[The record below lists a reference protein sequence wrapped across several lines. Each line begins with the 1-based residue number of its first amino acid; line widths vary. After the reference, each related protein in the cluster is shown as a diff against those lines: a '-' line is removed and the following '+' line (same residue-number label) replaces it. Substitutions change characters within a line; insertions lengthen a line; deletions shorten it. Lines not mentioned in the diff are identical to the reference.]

1 MGFIHRIPDSVR
13 KIHVTFYGSI
23 FTLTHPYQN
32 APLAAATGYP
42 AVSITS
48 HTFSKSFARLSIRH
62 RKLRYVFYDIS
73 ATALSVSDS
82 TKFFFVHVWL
92 CWHRCALIQT
102 GHTLILFRI
111 VSVAFASNDVSVP
124 RRYRNT
130 RANQHANCRFV
141 FTFRHFESHWK
152 IYANRCIYQS
162 SFGRLITLFRRHV
175 VWIIPLQKILTLKP
189 DFETPVDITSQG
201 C

>member
-1 MGFIHRIPDSVR
+1 MRFSKRILDFVSHFHQTMVFIHRIPDSVR
-13 KIHVTFYGSI
+13 KIHVSFYGNI

-42 AVSITS
+42 AVFITS

-73 ATALSVSDS
+73 ATALSVSDG

-102 GHTLILFRI
+102 EHTLILFRI
-111 VSVAFASNDVSVP
+111 VSVGLCVFFCLKRCFSSTKIPQYARES
-124 RRYRNT
+124 T
-130 RANQHANCRFV
+130 RKLSF
-141 FTFRHFESHWK
+141 
-152 IYANRCIYQS
+152 CIY
-162 SFGRLITLFRRHV
+162 
-175 VWIIPLQKILTLKP
+175 IPSL
-189 DFETPVDITSQG
+189 
-201 C
+201 